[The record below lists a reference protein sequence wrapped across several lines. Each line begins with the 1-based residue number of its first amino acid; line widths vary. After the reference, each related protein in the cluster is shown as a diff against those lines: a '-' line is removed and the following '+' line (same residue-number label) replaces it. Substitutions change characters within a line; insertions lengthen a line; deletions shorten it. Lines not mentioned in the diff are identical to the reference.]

1 MTRLVLVEDRRGGL
15 DVLIQPDRRSI
26 EGVRAALEDYARPPY
41 PAGKLGRLMA
51 FHLAE
56 RIRVETGRP
65 VAVRFGL

>member
-15 DVLIQPDRRSI
+15 DVLIQPDRRAI

-41 PAGKLGRLMA
+41 PGGKLGRLMA

-56 RIRVETGRP
+56 RIRAETGRP